1 MFVVVGW
8 FFEINVL
15 KKIHFNFILIVV
27 SEASTKEYQEYLP
40 DEVLEA
46 GIKVVRERDFLMEE
60 LLFIMMINF
69 YQHSVTNAVM

>member
-1 MFVVVGW
+1 M
-8 FFEINVL
+8 
-15 KKIHFNFILIVV
+15 

-60 LLFIMMINF
+60 LLLIMMINF
-69 YQHSVTNAVM
+69 YQMLQCNWPCYWPTIP

>member
-15 KKIHFNFILIVV
+15 KKFHFNFILIVV
-27 SEASTKEYQEYLP
+27 SEVSTKEYQEYLP
-40 DEVLEA
+40 DKVLEA

-60 LLFIMMINF
+60 LLLIMMINF
-69 YQHSVTNAVM
+69 YQHYFTNAAM